1 MKHLKSIEEFKSVN
15 EQLFGNF
22 GKTLA
27 DKVSALFGGNDPSKT
42 EVSNV
47 AGASGASN
55 VAGASGTS
63 PVTGAITNITASG
76 DKGKNI
82 QLLMDAM
89 KRNGITNPYTQKA
102 ILGTI
107 GKESGFIPKDEKG
120 YGNTSNSRIRK
131 IFGKRVTVS
140 DSELSS
146 LKNNDSKFFDMVY
159 GTRYGNDSPG
169 DGYKYR
175 GRGFNQITFKGS
187 YKKYNDLLNKENK
200 LGRTVDLINNPDQ
213 LNDVD
218 VAAEAAILYFKSNVQ
233 SKAMKKKYGTND
245 INSFKDQD
253 TALRAIVNIN
263 AGLGNDIEGKYVS
276 HLANATRAANEFTI
290 TSTGVSNVA

>member
-27 DKVSALFGGNDPSKT
+27 DKVSALCGGNDPSKT
-42 EVSNV
+42 EV

-140 DSELSS
+140 DSVLS
-146 LKNNDSKFFDMVY
+146 
-159 GTRYGNDSPG
+159 
-169 DGYKYR
+169 
-175 GRGFNQITFKGS
+175 
-187 YKKYNDLLNKENK
+187 
-200 LGRTVDLINNPDQ
+200 
-213 LNDVD
+213 
-218 VAAEAAILYFKSNVQ
+218 
-233 SKAMKKKYGTND
+233 
-245 INSFKDQD
+245 
-253 TALRAIVNIN
+253 
-263 AGLGNDIEGKYVS
+263 
-276 HLANATRAANEFTI
+276 
-290 TSTGVSNVA
+290 

>member
-1 MKHLKSIEEFKSVN
+1 MKHLKSLEEFRIVN
-15 EQLFGNF
+15 EQLFKDNE
-22 GKTLA
+22 TLMKLL
-27 DKVSALFGGNDPSKT
+27 DGSKPNDPPVG
-42 EVSNV
+42 VSNV
-47 AGASGASN
+47 AGASGAS
-55 VAGASGTS
+55 GAS
-63 PVTGAITNITASG
+63 PVTGEITNITASG

-82 QLLMDAM
+82 EILINSM
-89 KRNGITNPYTQKA
+89 KKNGITNPYTQKA

-107 GKESGFIPKDEKG
+107 GKESGFIPKNEKG

-146 LKNNDSKFFDMVY
+146 LKTNDSKFFDMVY
-159 GTRYGNDSPG
+159 GKRYGNDSPG

-175 GRGFNQITFKGS
+175 GRGFNQITFKGN
-187 YKKYNDLLNKENK
+187 YKKYNDLINKEDK
-200 LGRTVDLINNPDQ
+200 LGRTVDIVNNPDQ
-213 LNDVD
+213 LNDVE
-218 VAAEAAILYFKSNVQ
+218 VAAQAAILFFKSKSQ
-233 SKAMKKKYGTND
+233 SDTMQRKYGTKD

-276 HLANATRAANEFTI
+276 HLANATKAANEFTI
-290 TSTGVSNVA
+290 TSTGVSNMA